1 MSTVQVVV
9 HEGDRDAVT
18 AAIGARFLT
27 ALVDTCAA
35 KGSAHVVVT
44 GGSVGIAMLAA
55 VRESPARDTVD
66 WSLVHVWFGDERF
79 LPAGDPE
86 RNETQA
92 RAALLDHVP
101 LDPAKVH
108 AMPPRGAA
116 GGDDV
121 HRAAEVHAQ
130 ELAAH
135 ATDGRTPGLPVFD
148 VLILGV
154 GPDAH
159 VASLFPGLPG
169 VLVTDRTVIGVEGS
183 PKPPP
188 ERVSLTLPAID
199 SATEIWF
206 VACGTDKAPAV
217 AQALDPGADLAQ
229 VPASGPRGRDLTLWL
244 LDRDA
249 ASELPSAG

>member
-1 MSTVQVVV
+1 MSSAQVVV
-9 HEGDRDAVT
+9 HEGAKDAVT
-18 AAIGARFLT
+18 AAIGTRFLT
-27 ALVDTCAA
+27 ALVDTVAA

-44 GGSVGIAMLAA
+44 GGSVGIGMLAA
-55 VRESPARDTVD
+55 VRDSPARDTVD
-66 WSLVHVWFGDERF
+66 WSRVHVWWGDERF
-79 LPAGDPE
+79 LPDGDPE

-92 RAALLDHVP
+92 RAALLDHVG

-108 AMPPRGAA
+108 AVPSHGGAA
-116 GGDDV
+116 GDDV
-121 HRAAEVHAQ
+121 HCSAELYAE

-148 VLILGV
+148 VLVLGI

-169 VLVTDRTVIGVEGS
+169 VLVTDGTVIGVEGS
-183 PKPPP
+183 PKPPL

-199 SATEIWF
+199 SATEVWF
-206 VACGTDKAPAV
+206 VACGADKAAAV
-217 AQALDPGADLAQ
+217 AKALDPASALAD
-229 VPASGPRGRDLTLWL
+229 VPAAGPAGRDRTLWL

-249 ASELPSAG
+249 ASEVSTTG